1 MDEILL
7 VDGYNIIHAWDKVFD
22 IANEPLED
30 LRDRL
35 VNIMSNYQGY
45 RKIKVI
51 IVFDAQGANRGKT
64 TEEKIDGITVV
75 YTGEKESADHYI
87 ERYVYKMSD
96 RFVVKVATSDY
107 LQQRIILNSGGIRM
121 SPRELMQEVFEQAQK
136 AGQFNDS
143 GKPRK
148 RNTIMSSIPDDVLNN
163 LKRIMKSDTD
173 KSE

>member
-7 VDGYNIIHAWDKVFD
+7 IDGYNIIHAWDKVFD
-22 IANEPLED
+22 VANEPLED

-35 VNIMSNYQGY
+35 INIMSNYQGY
-45 RKIKVI
+45 RKIKII

-87 ERYVYKMSD
+87 ERYVYKMSN

-107 LQQRIILNSGGIRM
+107 LQQQIILNCGGIRM
-121 SPRELMQEVFEQAQK
+121 SARELLHDVFHQTQK
-136 AGQFNDS
+136 VDKFNDQKKS
-143 GKPRK
+143 GR
-148 RNTIMSSIPDDVLNN
+148 RNTIMSSIPDDVLNT
-163 LKRIMKSDTD
+163 LKRLMKSDD
-173 KSE
+173 D

>member
-7 VDGYNIIHAWDKVFD
+7 IDGYNIIHAWVKVFD
-22 IANEPLED
+22 VANEPLED

-35 VNIMSNYQGY
+35 INIMSNYQGY
-45 RKIKVI
+45 RKIKII

-87 ERYVYKMSD
+87 ERYVYKMSN

-107 LQQRIILNSGGIRM
+107 LQQQIILNCGGIRM
-121 SPRELMQEVFEQAQK
+121 SARELLHDVFHQTQK
-136 AGQFNDS
+136 VDKFNDQKKS
-143 GKPRK
+143 GR
-148 RNTIMSSIPDDVLNN
+148 RNTIMSSIPDDVLNT
-163 LKRIMKSDTD
+163 LKRLMKSDD
-173 KSE
+173 D